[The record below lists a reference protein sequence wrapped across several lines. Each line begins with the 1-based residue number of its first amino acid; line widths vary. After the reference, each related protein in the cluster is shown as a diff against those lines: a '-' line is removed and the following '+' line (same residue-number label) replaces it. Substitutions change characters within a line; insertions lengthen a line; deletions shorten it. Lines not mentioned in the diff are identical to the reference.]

1 VKQLIKKILKEETE
15 LPISVKRRIDVDK
28 INKLIN
34 QYKLTSFNTD
44 WSVDECVMATV
55 AKVSGNLIPV
65 FEYDD
70 DEHDNLYNSLRKFL
84 YDRYVEELKL
94 YFEKRKEDYKN
105 RKPSNVFYIFKK
117 HKDGRG
123 FSEGFLYFDDLV
135 NRFGTWVD
143 VDWIEVKNELDKI
156 NYYPED
162 TFEGRMNS
170 RPLRIST
177 AGDKGND
184 WGYDFFIIKSIKK

>member
-1 VKQLIKKILKEETE
+1 MKQLIKKILKEETE

-70 DEHDNLYNSLRKFL
+70 DEHDGAGLG
-84 YDRYVEELKL
+84 VLKAA
-94 YFEKRKEDYKN
+94 
-105 RKPSNVFYIFKK
+105 
-117 HKDGRG
+117 
-123 FSEGFLYFDDLV
+123 DD
-135 NRFGTWVD
+135 F
-143 VDWIEVKNELDKI
+143 
-156 NYYPED
+156 P
-162 TFEGRMNS
+162 
-170 RPLRIST
+170 
-177 AGDKGND
+177 
-184 WGYDFFIIKSIKK
+184 

>member
-1 VKQLIKKILKEETE
+1 MKQLIKKILKEETE

-123 FSEGFLYFDDLV
+123 FSEGFQYFDDLV

-156 NYYPED
+156 SYYPVGP
-162 TFEGRMNS
+162 FEGRLNS
-170 RPLRIST
+170 LPLRISS